1 MIVTELLHGDLEHLL
16 QKEGGNMTLY
26 ERLLLGKDSALG
38 MNWLHNNNPA
48 IIHRDLKT
56 ANLLYYKIGDFYQV
70 KVCDFGLSDIKPK
83 RVTTLRDPDKDGAK
97 GTPLYMAPEI
107 MQGKE
112 FDEKADVYS
121 YGMCLWEIY
130 TCKDLFPE
138 HNDYDEFVKAIC
150 KKNERPPMPEDTLP
164 SLRKL
169 MDDCWA
175 PSPPARP
182 AFGEVNNRL
191 DEVLVEAAI
200 SDEKGREF
208 WKANFLKNRF
218 VPWEDFVKAFYKFV
232 GVNLPHDDAA
242 VDTKKKEKMLLLP

>member
-1 MIVTELLHGDLEHLL
+1 
-16 QKEGGNMTLY
+16 MTLY
-26 ERLLLGKDSALG
+26 ERLLLAKDSALG

-56 ANLLYYKIGDFYQV
+56 ANLLYYKIGDFYTV

-138 HNDYDEFVKAIC
+138 HNDYDEFVKSIC
-150 KKNERPPMPEDTLP
+150 KK
-164 SLRKL
+164 K
-169 MDDCWA
+169 
-175 PSPPARP
+175 
-182 AFGEVNNRL
+182 
-191 DEVLVEAAI
+191 
-200 SDEKGREF
+200 
-208 WKANFLKNRF
+208 
-218 VPWEDFVKAFYKFV
+218 
-232 GVNLPHDDAA
+232 
-242 VDTKKKEKMLLLP
+242 